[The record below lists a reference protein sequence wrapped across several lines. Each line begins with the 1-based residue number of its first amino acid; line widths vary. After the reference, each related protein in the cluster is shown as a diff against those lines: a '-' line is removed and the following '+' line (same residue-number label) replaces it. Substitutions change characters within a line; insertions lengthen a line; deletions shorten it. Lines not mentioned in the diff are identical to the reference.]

1 MSILI
6 TKRVKVR
13 DFEGTKKAAA
23 KYAQKLKKAGCL
35 TFKIYRSD
43 DDPNFLLWLMEW
55 ESRAAFEALGNEVE
69 FDINSMVGPV
79 GAWNEV
85 IWDLSDAVTLE

>member
-6 TKRVKVR
+6 TKCVKAH

-35 TFKIYRSD
+35 TLKIYRSD

-79 GAWNEV
+79 GDWNEV